1 VLAIGDGVQT
11 DVKGAS
17 DAGLDALFIAGG
29 LAARETKT
37 ERDPDPTALA
47 QFLHAEKQSAK
58 YTIGF
63 LR

>member
-1 VLAIGDGVQT
+1 
-11 DVKGAS
+11 
-17 DAGLDALFIAGG
+17 LDALFIAGG

-37 ERDPDPTALA
+37 KRDPDPTALA
-47 QFLHAEKQSAK
+47 QFLHAENQSAK